1 MGAPPQPGRS
11 RSLRAQLLWWFAS
24 LFLLALLISTF
35 VCYTIA
41 LEFATRAFDIR
52 LEDTVQ
58 LLGQRVRPGS
68 DGPVLDLP
76 PAWQETMKSDLVV
89 GDNFRVLT
97 RSGRTIAGNA
107 GVPAPADW
115 PTTGSSVQ
123 YFDAVMGMA
132 PVRVVALPV
141 LAQQDGQQAMVLVS
155 ETIEDRTKLAKTL
168 LATLLVPQLLLTLVA
183 LLLLSLIVKRA
194 FTPLERVAR
203 AISQRGWDDLSSV
216 SDEGAPGE
224 VRPLTDAINGLLRKL
239 TEARSTL
246 QWFIADAAHQLRT
259 PLAGLMAQ
267 TDRAL
272 RARDLDEA
280 RPALHQLQR
289 SVQRATHLVNQML
302 TLARAESAVDPARGF
317 NPLDLSKLVRQTC
330 EHWVPDALAQDV
342 DLGFVG
348 DEGPVLIDGDAVLLQ
363 EMLTNLIDN
372 AVRHARRP
380 GNVTVGLKASPQIQ
394 VSVEDDGPGIAES
407 ELEHIFDRFYRVL
420 GSPPGGCGLGLA
432 IVREIAHAHRA
443 RVHVEPAGPTGGS
456 IFRITFAATP
466 RPAP

>member
-1 MGAPPQPGRS
+1 
-11 RSLRAQLLWWFAS
+11 
-24 LFLLALLISTF
+24 
-35 VCYTIA
+35 
-41 LEFATRAFDIR
+41 
-52 LEDTVQ
+52 
-58 LLGQRVRPGS
+58 
-68 DGPVLDLP
+68 
-76 PAWQETMKSDLVV
+76 
-89 GDNFRVLT
+89 
-97 RSGRTIAGNA
+97 
-107 GVPAPADW
+107 
-115 PTTGSSVQ
+115 
-123 YFDAVMGMA
+123 MGMA

-280 RPALHQLQR
+280 RPALHQLHVP
-289 SVQRATHLVNQML
+289 SS
-302 TLARAESAVDPARGF
+302 ARPIS
-317 NPLDLSKLVRQTC
+317 
-330 EHWVPDALAQDV
+330 
-342 DLGFVG
+342 
-348 DEGPVLIDGDAVLLQ
+348 
-363 EMLTNLIDN
+363 
-372 AVRHARRP
+372 
-380 GNVTVGLKASPQIQ
+380 
-394 VSVEDDGPGIAES
+394 
-407 ELEHIFDRFYRVL
+407 
-420 GSPPGGCGLGLA
+420 
-432 IVREIAHAHRA
+432 
-443 RVHVEPAGPTGGS
+443 
-456 IFRITFAATP
+456 
-466 RPAP
+466 